1 MMLLMVEEVVPILP
15 SENLDRS
22 LEIPKRMN
30 LTFLVMHDLALTNLQ
45 NVLLLTF
52 LKLVKSMIVFHS
64 LPYLQMSE
72 NILLMNSH

>member
-15 SENLDRS
+15 SESLDRS

-30 LTFLVMHDLALTNLQ
+30 FTFLVMQELALTNLQ

-52 LKLVKSMIVFHS
+52 LKLVKSMILFRS
-64 LPYLQMSE
+64 LNYLQMSE